1 MSLPKHSWVVHLY
14 PHWNFGNAILVPS
27 GKNQRPSAP
36 PFPTKFALWYEIV
49 LIVNCTHMLKHHKQV
64 TDTICKQVPN
74 AVCKPVKK
82 QKCENVPVV
91 TCRWG
96 NVIRMSLYPL
106 HTALV
111 QLFILIGKS
120 PSPSVKLCPTKS
132 ASWYFCLVASLCQQ
146 TFSPDQVK
154 DSVCTKIPQE
164 TCSGASKRKCQNFSV
179 VTCRY
184 RICWNLCTR
193 SV

>member
-1 MSLPKHSWVVHLY
+1 MSSILDHPLKPWKCNTYFFRQEPETKCSTLSNQVCSVV
-14 PHWNFGNAILVPS
+14 
-27 GKNQRPSAP
+27 R
-36 PFPTKFALWYEIV
+36 
-49 LIVNCTHMLKHHKQV
+49 NCASRKLFSEQCSHIRHKQV

-106 HTALV
+106 YTALV
-111 QLFILIGKS
+111 QVFILIGKS

-132 ASWYFCLVASLCQQ
+132 ANWYIPMTSSSCRLKF
-146 TFSPDQVK
+146 FPDQVK

-164 TCSGASKRKCQNFSV
+164 TCSADSKKECQDFPV
-179 VTCRY
+179 MTCRC
-184 RICWNLCTR
+184 IIVMLPLNI
-193 SV
+193 

>member
-1 MSLPKHSWVVHLY
+1 MTSKLY
-14 PHWNFGNAILVPS
+14 PPLKLGECTTLSLRQEPETKCS
-27 GKNQRPSAP
+27 TLSNQVCSVVRNRVGREL
-36 PFPTKFALWYEIV
+36 F
-49 LIVNCTHMLKHHKQV
+49 THVKHHKQV

-111 QLFILIGKS
+111 QVFILIGKS

-184 RICWNLCTR
+184 RIC
-193 SV
+193 

>member
-1 MSLPKHSWVVHLY
+1 MSSILY
-14 PHWNFGNAILVPS
+14 PPLKLGECTTLSLRQEPETKCS
-27 GKNQRPSAP
+27 TLSNQVCSVVR
-36 PFPTKFALWYEIV
+36 
-49 LIVNCTHMLKHHKQV
+49 NCATPELSTPVETQV

-132 ASWYFCLVASLCQQ
+132 ASWYFCLVFVFVNKHFFL
-146 TFSPDQVK
+146 
-154 DSVCTKIPQE
+154 
-164 TCSGASKRKCQNFSV
+164 
-179 VTCRY
+179 
-184 RICWNLCTR
+184 TR
-193 SV
+193 